1 MVQPP
6 PQPPTIRDRKD
17 IDELVN
23 SLVGSRDVSTGT
35 SRAESV
41 ISSSGVSDSE
51 SASQAMPPAHPGS
64 TKSFSSVMQVM
75 LDIAPPPRVEKRARE
90 VVTYSKEVQTVAWG
104 PVVKEDVFED
114 IDEDEVLR
122 KRVEEQVRQ
131 EMEIL
136 RLDEEKSA
144 REAQLH
150 QLEAEKQVPGTH
162 ILRGILLI
170 SVISEE
176 EQLRILTSDS
186 FHDFLSRSSK
196 IVERALDED
205 YDVLV
210 DYTMDI
216 EATQ

>member
-1 MVQPP
+1 M
-6 PQPPTIRDRKD
+6 
-17 IDELVN
+17 
-23 SLVGSRDVSTGT
+23 SSGT

-51 SASQAMPPAHPGS
+51 SASQSMPPSNS
-64 TKSFSSVMQVM
+64 TSAKPFSTVMQVM
-75 LDIAPPPRVEKRARE
+75 LDIAPPPRVEKRE
-90 VVTYSKEVQTVAWG
+90 GEIVTYSKEVQTVAWS
-104 PVVKEDVFED
+104 PTVKEDVFED
-114 IDEDEVLR
+114 VDEDEVVR
-122 KRVEEQVRQ
+122 KRVEEQVR
-131 EMEIL
+131 MELETL
-136 RLDEEKSA
+136 RLDEEKLA

-162 ILRGILLI
+162 MLRGILLI

-186 FHDFLSRSSK
+186 FYDFLSRSSK